1 MYDILIIGAGVT
13 GCAIARELSRYDAK
27 IAVLEKGH
35 DVAMGSSKANSAI
48 VHAGYDAKPGTNKAA
63 MNLAGNAMFDQL
75 AKDLEFPFVRNGSLI
90 LCFDEND
97 RPELEKLLA
106 RGIQNGVQGLEIVE
120 RARLEEMEPHIGPKA
135 VAALWAPTGGIVC
148 PYEMT
153 IALAE
158 NAAEN
163 GAEFFF
169 GQAVT
174 GLEKKGDTFVVTTE
188 DAVYESKII
197 INAAGL
203 FADVIHNMLAGA
215 DDQLEIQP
223 RSGQY
228 LLLDKKAG
236 YLAGHTLFQLPTAMG
251 KGILVTP
258 TVDGN
263 LLLGPTAVDV
273 EDKHDVATYADQHRE
288 IIEIANLSVENLP
301 VRQGITSFT
310 GLRAH
315 CTRDDFVLG
324 HVPGVRGMI
333 DAAGIESPGLTSAPA
348 IGTGMVKFVGELM
361 TLTPKEN
368 FIATRRSIPKFREM
382 SRAEQAEMIAENPL
396 YGKII
401 CRCETVSEGEI
412 VAAIHRPLGARTL
425 DSIKRRTRSGMGRC
439 QGGFCAPQITAI
451 LARELKIPMT
461 AVTKTGPG
469 TELLVGRNRE
479 I

>member
-13 GCAIARELSRYDAK
+13 GCAIARELSRYNAK
-27 IAVLEKGH
+27 IAVVEKSY

-63 MNLAGNAMFDQL
+63 MNIAGNVLFDQL
-75 AKDLEFPFVRNGSLI
+75 AKDLDFPFVRNGSLI
-90 LCFDEND
+90 LCFDEGD

-106 RGIQNGVQGLEIVE
+106 RGIENGVQGLEIIE
-120 RARLEEMEPHIGPKA
+120 RAELEKMEPHIGPKV

-169 GQAVT
+169 NQAVQQV
-174 GLEKKGDTFVVTTE
+174 EKKGDTFVVTTK
-188 DAVYESKII
+188 DKVYESKIL

-203 FADVIHNMLAGA
+203 FADDIHNMLAGA
-215 DDQLEIQP
+215 DDKIEIKP

-228 LLLDKKAG
+228 VLMDKKAG
-236 YLAGHTLFQLPTAMG
+236 HMAKHTLFQLPTAMG

-263 LLLGPTAVDV
+263 LLLGPTAVNIN
-273 EDKHDVATYADQHRE
+273 DKTDVATYADQYRE
-288 IIEIANLSVENLP
+288 IIDIAMLSVENIP
-301 VRQGITSFT
+301 VRQGITAFT

-324 HVPGVRGMI
+324 HVPGVPGMI

-348 IGTGMVKFVGELM
+348 IGAKMVTFVGELM
-361 TLTPKEN
+361 TLTAKGS
-368 FIATRRSIPKFREM
+368 FKATRHGIPKFREM
-382 SRAEQAEMIAENPL
+382 SQEERADIIAQNPL

-412 VAAIHRPLGARTL
+412 VAAINRPLGARDV
-425 DSIKRRTRSGMGRC
+425 DSVKRRTRSGMGRC

-451 LARELKIPMT
+451 LARELKAPMT
-461 AVTKTGPG
+461 EITKAGPG